1 MEKTQASQEK
11 KEQSKIF
18 YPKTMSETVDKIKS
32 FLNDK
37 DNKRF
42 HYNDHEEL
50 DYKVPT
56 GSLNLDLALGG
67 GLPAG
72 VHRFTGVNEGGKTSC
87 ALSIAKRFQD
97 QFGDK
102 GMVVYIKSEG
112 RLSPEMVARSG
123 IDTSEEKF
131 FKFDCN
137 VFEKVFELIRMLITE
152 NSEDKKY
159 FFIVD
164 SVDALCRQNDYDKPF
179 EESEQV
185 AGGALI
191 TSVFLKKMVLPI
203 IKLNHTMIL
212 TSQVRVEVATNPY
225 AARGGPKV
233 KQAGGNAIKHYAN
246 FILEF
251 QERYNN
257 DIIFENPSAAKL
269 EDKGNP
275 IGHFC
280 KIVFR
285 KSVNEKTG
293 ASVRYPIRYGQ
304 VGGNSVWLEKEII
317 EMAYLWGFLD
327 KRGAWISLDS
337 DVVDKC
343 KKSKIE
349 HFEKIQGEAKL
360 SEFIENN
367 ADFKVFLLEMIK
379 DHVQG
384 LG

>member
-1 MEKTQASQEK
+1 MTKQDASTQQIQE
-11 KEQSKIF
+11 
-18 YPKTMSETVDKIKS
+18 
-32 FLNDK
+32 FLADK
-37 DNKRF
+37 DNKKY
-42 HYNDHEEL
+42 HYNHHEEI
-50 DYKVPT
+50 DYKISS

-87 ALSIAKRFQD
+87 ALAFARNFQQ
-97 QFGDK
+97 QFKKDGK
-102 GMVVYIKSEG
+102 VIYIKSEG
-112 RLSPEMVARSG
+112 RLSPEMIKRSG

-137 VFEKVFELIRMLITE
+137 VFEKVFELVRLLVND
-152 NSEDKKY
+152 NSDDKKY
-159 FFIVD
+159 LFIID

-179 EESEQV
+179 VDSEQV

-203 IKLNHTMIL
+203 MKLNHMMIL

-225 AARGGPKV
+225 AARGGPKT

-251 QERYNN
+251 QERYNS
-257 DIIFENPSAAKL
+257 DIMFENPSASKL

-275 IGHFC
+275 TGHFC

-293 ASVRYPIRYGQ
+293 AQIKYPIKYGRID
-304 VGGNSVWLEKEII
+304 GTSVWLERELVDL
-317 EMAYLWGFLD
+317 MYLWGFIE
-327 KRGAWISLDS
+327 KKGAWISFDGDLLQQLTE
-337 DVVDKC
+337 
-343 KKSKIE
+343 SKIE
-349 HFEKIQGEAKL
+349 CVEKIQGEPKL
-360 SEFIENN
+360 IDYLENN
-367 ADFKVFLLEMIK
+367 SKLRDFLSKQLTQEIYSL
-379 DHVQG
+379 
-384 LG
+384 

>member
-1 MEKTQASQEK
+1 MQILKEEK
-11 KEQSKIF
+11 KQSAISYQTK
-18 YPKTMSETVDKIKS
+18 MSGTTDKIKA

-37 DNKRF
+37 NNKSF

-50 DYKVPT
+50 DYKIPT

-67 GLPAG
+67 GFPAG

-87 ALSIAKRFQD
+87 ALSVAKNFQD
-97 QFGDK
+97 HFGKK
-102 GMVVYIKSEG
+102 GMIVYIKSEG
-112 RLSPEMVARSG
+112 RLSPEMIARSG
-123 IDTSEEKF
+123 IDTSEERF

-137 VFEKVFELIRMLITE
+137 VFEKVFELIRMLVKE
-152 NSEDKKY
+152 NEDDKKY
-159 FFIVD
+159 MFIVD
-164 SVDALCRQNDYDKPF
+164 SVDALCRQNDYEKPF
-179 EESEQV
+179 EDSEQV

-203 IKLNHTMIL
+203 IKLNHMMIL

-225 AARGGPKV
+225 AARGGPKT

-251 QERYNN
+251 QDRYNS
-257 DIIFENPSAAKL
+257 DIMFENPSAAKL

-293 ASVRYPIRYGQ
+293 ASVRYPIKYGRTD
-304 VGGNSVWLEKEII
+304 GRSVWLEKEVI
-317 EMAYLWGFLD
+317 EMSYVWGFLE
-327 KRGAWISLDS
+327 KKGAWISLDKE
-337 DVVDKC
+337 VAEKC
-343 KKSKIE
+343 KKEKIE
-349 HFEKIQGEAKL
+349 CFEKIQGEQKL
-360 SEFIENN
+360 V
-367 ADFKVFLLEMIK
+367 DFLETNIDFCHFLLNLIK
-379 DHVQG
+379 EEVG
-384 LG
+384 VIK